1 MNDSMNPKR
10 EHVSHLTVCENE
22 HLHQARIT
30 ALDSTATALQTIIKQ
45 HELTEGTGERGLQDI
60 EAALNSAEDA
70 LFYLAT
76 ASTVDDIDKT
86 RELLKEYG
94 REDLRP

>member
-1 MNDSMNPKR
+1 MNDSMNPNR
-10 EHVSHLTVCENE
+10 DNISRLTGCENE
-22 HLHQARIT
+22 HLHQARIS

-45 HELTEGTGERGLQDI
+45 HELTEETGERGIQDI

-76 ASTVDDIDKT
+76 ASTVDDIGKT

-94 REDLRP
+94 REDLLP